1 MIKKFFKKDKD
12 LKYDFL
18 PSALEI
24 IEKPASPLGKTIII
38 IIALFVFSAI
48 LWASLSEID
57 IIVVSTGNIVTV
69 DGIKTVD
76 SNVNGEIVSINK
88 NEGDSVKKGEEILVL
103 ENVKGDS
110 EEENIKSELE
120 VYKLNLDIINNKLN
134 NAEID
139 SLYDK
144 YNIDENKIE
153 EIKLQESIESD
164 EKEDEYNSYLE
175 SLEKIDEEINKIQ
188 KEIDSDRKK
197 YEALAKETSTA
208 VYSESLLENIKEN
221 EDEIKSLNE
230 RKQNYIENRES
241 EEEENKLA
249 MIKERNEIE
258 EKITSLESNLEALEN
273 TNSKYTITSPVDG
286 VILTSNYNTVGS
298 YINQSKPIAEI
309 VSSNSE
315 LEIYTYIQNK
325 DIARIEEGQKVVIKL
340 EAYNYQKYGT
350 LNGTVDYIAPNS
362 IVDENLGVVYKVKI
376 KFDKEENKNI
386 NVLPGMT
393 TTLEIKSGK
402 QKIIEYF
409 LEPFEKNIDNALKG

>member
-38 IIALFVFSAI
+38 IITLFVFSAI

>member
-1 MIKKFFKKDKD
+1 MINKFFKKDKD

-24 IEKPASPLGKTIII
+24 IEKPASPLGKIII
-38 IIALFVFSAI
+38 VIIALFIFSAI

-57 IIVVSTGNIVTV
+57 IIVVSSGNIVTV

-103 ENVKGDS
+103 DNVNGDS

-120 VYKLNLDIINNKLN
+120 VYKLNLDIINNKIN
-134 NAEID
+134 NVEID

-144 YNIDENKIE
+144 YNIDANKIE
-153 EIKLQESIESD
+153 EIKLQESIERD
-164 EKEDEYNSYLE
+164 QKEDEYNSYLK
-175 SLEKIDEEINKIQ
+175 SLEEIDEQINNVQ
-188 KEIDSDRKK
+188 KEIDSDRMK
-197 YEALAKETSTA
+197 YETLAKETSTA

-221 EDEIKSLNE
+221 EDKIKSLNE
-230 RKQNYIENRES
+230 KKENYIESRKS
-241 EEEENKLA
+241 TEEENKLL

-258 EKITSLESNLEALEN
+258 EKITSLQSNLEALEN
-273 TNSKYTITSPVDG
+273 TNAKYTITSPVDG

-325 DIARIEEGQKVVIKL
+325 DIARIEEGQNVVIKL

-362 IVDENLGVVYKVKI
+362 IVDENLGVVYKVKV
-376 KFDKEENKNI
+376 KFDKDENKNI
-386 NVLPGMT
+386 YVLPGMT